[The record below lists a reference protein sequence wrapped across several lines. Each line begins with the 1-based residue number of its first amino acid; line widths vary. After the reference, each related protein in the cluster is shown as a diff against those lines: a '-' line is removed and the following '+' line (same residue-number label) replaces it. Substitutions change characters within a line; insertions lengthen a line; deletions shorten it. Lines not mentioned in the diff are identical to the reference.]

1 MQIEEVRNKFMSL
14 VREGHEAV
22 INEEEV
28 EEYAKKVDTVLAEI
42 IDQAIQQERVRSI
55 KKEFNQTAKDWLK
68 KQVQKGII
76 KEWAIAGKD
85 GFFVRFYTKNDIIT
99 LISPIGEERS

>member
-1 MQIEEVRNKFMSL
+1 MTEETNNIAWYTL
-14 VREGHEAV
+14 PHGLHEV
-22 INEEEV
+22 YGIDKYGNRCI
-28 EEYAKKVDTVLAEI
+28 AKPENIQEI

-85 GFFVRFYTKNDIIT
+85 GFFVRFNTKNDIIT